1 MKLDSII
8 FECPFIYRGN
18 ISSTTQTIVA
28 HSIDQ
33 YLKLNSPTHDKIFL
47 ITVEFNNKL
56 FVIKELNKIH
66 KLNTSFNKLSEFL
79 NEKIVVLEIINNNG
93 QMSTNI
99 VYETKNSSISI

>member
-1 MKLDSII
+1 MQLDSII

-33 YLKLNSPTHDKIFL
+33 YLKLNTSTNNKLFL
-47 ITVEFNNKL
+47 VTVEFNHTL
-56 FVIKELNKIH
+56 FVIKELHKIH
-66 KLNTSFNKLSEFL
+66 KLNTSFDKLSEFL
-79 NEKIVVLEIINNNG
+79 NEKIVVLEINYNNG
-93 QMSTNI
+93 QISTNV